1 MKIDNSLNN
10 SNNTYFQKKE
20 NVTTQADRK
29 AKGGVSNGMVYAGD
43 LNLNTDPIMDK
54 KSQAQKKA
62 LKLIIDQFKSDL
74 DCDNSEANLNTKKAE
89 IADDVQN
96 ATNEIN
102 KLEDS
107 KQELK
112 ALYNVSEDSQ
122 EQKDTELLEKRILH
136 PNDLTSDEWKQINNM
151 GPLTDYQ
158 KDAVQLSNLQAEWQ
172 KQVNNG
178 ANSIQGINQS
188 LASIELEKLKTHPMV
203 DQQEA
208 ASKILEDA
216 SKEVVNSLVMEAKDK
231 IDETMDENKDKVEK
245 EQKEKEEQEKEDAAK
260 KTDSSTTED
269 TSSSS
274 SSTDNTNASADS
286 TVAIS
291 PSDQQRL
298 VDTVSRVAD
307 KLKMLD
313 DDIKGIVVDEQ
324 A

>member
-43 LNLNTDPIMDK
+43 LNLNTNPIMDK

-136 PNDLTSDEWKQINNM
+136 PNDLTSDEWEQLNNM
-151 GPLTDYQ
+151 GPLTNYQ

-286 TVAIS
+286 AVAIS